1 MASMVWQLTSNKAK
15 VSNRDAVLEIHASY
29 TTSCDDS
36 LSAGQADSADAEFLE
51 FFDEDW
57 PRVLKLETHGLS
69 WENDEDLDKADELMS
84 KMSRTQI
91 IQNFAEML
99 AEIGPYLTTPLTVQ
113 ALQYLEYS
121 FPIFACEWHVKPGTN
136 QVEIN
141 EFKHSLDKEVIA

>member
-15 VSNRDAVLEIHASY
+15 VSNRDAVLEILASY
-29 TTSCDDS
+29 STSCDDS

-69 WENDEDLDKADELMS
+69 WENEEDIDKADELMA
-84 KMSRTQI
+84 KLSRSQAN
-91 IQNFAEML
+91 QNFAELL

-113 ALQYLEYS
+113 AVHYLEYN
-121 FPIFACEWHVKPGTN
+121 FPIFACE
-136 QVEIN
+136 
-141 EFKHSLDKEVIA
+141 